1 MTRTGAAFPEPAFP
15 GPATLRTWCDR
26 VRAAVAPESAAD
38 PAGRWIRAATGERS
52 EPAAHPRGVPALR
65 SWLYR
70 DVHLAGPHSEA
81 ATPGADA
88 AATALFAE
96 LATGTWCDPG
106 WTVEGEAPA
115 EDGDGDGPEGP
126 DAVVSKNGVRLRAAP
141 GELRTGVDGGT
152 AEVLLP
158 RARPGALFG
167 WFGYTGPNGPPV
179 RPRARLYLHPPS
191 LADRGVVG
199 PLLEA
204 LERLEA
210 PWQAKAATRG
220 TGAPRPD
227 SFVVYLAAADADGVA
242 AELAASGLPEVL
254 ADPVPGFAL
263 RVAQGVGLAVH
274 PPGLPGGSFGVR
286 LADLFA
292 RTLVESGADGLEE
305 RIGAAL
311 HPAVPEAAAAGAEH
325 PEALRPEPERPEERS
340 EVHVP

>member
-1 MTRTGAAFPEPAFP
+1 MTASPVPAPAGAAFPD
-15 GPATLRTWCDR
+15 PATLRTWCDR
-26 VRAAVAPESAAD
+26 VRAVVAPESAAA
-38 PAGRWIRAATGERS
+38 PAGRWLRAATGDVS
-52 EPAAHPRGVPALR
+52 EPAAHPRGVPTLR

-70 DVHLAGPHSEA
+70 DVHLAGLHSET
-81 ATPGADA
+81 ATPDADA
-88 AATALFAE
+88 AAAALFAE
-96 LATGTWCDPG
+96 LATGTWRDPG
-106 WTVEGEAPA
+106 WTVEGEAP
-115 EDGDGDGPEGP
+115 GDGGPGTAP

-141 GELRTGVDGGT
+141 EELHVGADGGT

-167 WFGYTGPNGPPV
+167 WFGYTGPVGPPV
-179 RPRARLYLHPPS
+179 RPKARLYLHPPS
-191 LADRGVVG
+191 LADRGVIG

-220 TGAPRPD
+220 AGAPRPD
-227 SFVVYLAAADADGVA
+227 SFVVYLRAADAGRVA
-242 AELAASGLPEVL
+242 AELASSGLPEVL

-263 RVAQGVGLAVH
+263 RIAQGVGLAVH

-292 RTLVESGADGLEE
+292 RTLVEHGTDGLEE

-311 HPAVPEAAAAGAEH
+311 HPAPEAPAAEAGL
-325 PEALRPEPERPEERS
+325 PESERPEERS
-340 EVHVP
+340 EVRVP